1 MPRIVPAAGIPAAPA
16 CADAAIHALE
26 DARTPRPHALSRRS
40 GLNTTPFDC
49 RSIDGTRMTTAATT
63 AAPAPATP
71 APRMPAG
78 AVARPS
84 SAEAGRGASTTGGRP
99 ETAAPRAAGAA
110 AVVDLSAAA
119 QRQIAQ
125 RGTGAAG
132 RVRSL
137 DEIVQARTKALAGT
151 LTERLTRLGV
161 PQDEPIVLRLDDL
174 GLVKTDSPYREGIET
189 LFRET
194 PELRQAFQD
203 VAARNVMKAAQ
214 TALEAFAAETKAAR
228 DDAARSAAFRA
239 LHNPADDVAG
249 VGGDDDAE

>member
-1 MPRIVPAAGIPAAPA
+1 
-16 CADAAIHALE
+16 
-26 DARTPRPHALSRRS
+26 
-40 GLNTTPFDC
+40 
-49 RSIDGTRMTTAATT
+49 
-63 AAPAPATP
+63 
-71 APRMPAG
+71 MPAG

-151 LTERLTRLGV
+151 LTERLARLGV
-161 PQDEPIVLRLDDL
+161 PQDEPIVLR
-174 GLVKTDSPYREGIET
+174 Y
-189 LFRET
+189 
-194 PELRQAFQD
+194 PELRRAFRD
-203 VAARNVMKAAQ
+203 VAARNAMKAAQ

-228 DDAARSAAFRA
+228 DDAARSAASGRYTTRLMTSQA
-239 LHNPADDVAG
+239 LAGTMTLSDGDLHAASVAFMDAAVGDVAPARASRR
-249 VGGDDDAE
+249 AEQVAAKRVALTA

>member
-1 MPRIVPAAGIPAAPA
+1 
-16 CADAAIHALE
+16 
-26 DARTPRPHALSRRS
+26 
-40 GLNTTPFDC
+40 
-49 RSIDGTRMTTAATT
+49 MTTAATT
-63 AAPAPATP
+63 AAQ
-71 APRMPAG
+71 
-78 AVARPS
+78 PS

-99 ETAAPRAAGAA
+99 ETAASRAAGAA
-110 AVVDLSAAA
+110 AAVDPSAAA

-174 GLVKTDSPYREGIET
+174 GQVKTDSPYREGIET

-194 PELRQAFQD
+194 PELKQAFRD

-214 TALEAFAAETKAAR
+214 TAFEAFAAEAKAAR
-228 DDAARSAAFRA
+228 DDAARSAASGRYTTRLMTSQALAGTMTLSDGDLHAASVAFMDAAVGDGAPARA
-239 LHNPADDVAG
+239 SRRAEQVAAKR
-249 VGGDDDAE
+249 VALTA

>member
-1 MPRIVPAAGIPAAPA
+1 
-16 CADAAIHALE
+16 
-26 DARTPRPHALSRRS
+26 
-40 GLNTTPFDC
+40 
-49 RSIDGTRMTTAATT
+49 
-63 AAPAPATP
+63 
-71 APRMPAG
+71 MPAG
-78 AVARPS
+78 AAARPS
-84 SAEAGRGASTTGGRP
+84 SAEAERGASTTGGRP
-99 ETAAPRAAGAA
+99 ETAASRAAGAA

-151 LTERLTRLGV
+151 LTERLARLGV

-174 GLVKTDSPYREGIET
+174 GQVKTDSPYRKGI
-189 LFRET
+189 
-194 PELRQAFQD
+194 
-203 VAARNVMKAAQ
+203 
-214 TALEAFAAETKAAR
+214 EAFAAETKAAR